1 VSAAGSTKLP
11 GSVTISTEALAT
23 PIGES
28 LMILDL
34 RSGVYFELEGVGA
47 RIWQFIAE
55 EKTPAQIAHLISDE
69 YHIDEATAAADLAD
83 LIGELSASGLLSIGA
98 ERDPWQV

>member
-1 VSAAGSTKLP
+1 VSAAGSRKLP
-11 GSVTISTEALAT
+11 DSVTISTEALAT

-34 RSGVYFELEGVGA
+34 RSGVYYELEGVGA
-47 RIWQFIAE
+47 RIWQLIAE
-55 EKTPAQIAHLISDE
+55 EKAPAQIALIISDE
-69 YHIDEATAAADLAD
+69 YHVDEATAADDLAD
-83 LIGELSASGLLSIGA
+83 LIGELSSSGLLSISA